1 MARILVVD
9 DEPHVVELVRFNL
22 EKEGFRVL
30 AAGDG
35 PAALEVARREVPD
48 LIVLDL
54 MLPGLSGL
62 EVFRLLRGEEKTR
75 AIPVIMLTARASE
88 ADRVLGLELGADDYI
103 VKPFSP
109 RELIARIRARLRR
122 LPAKNEAPV
131 LRSGHLELYPDR
143 YEVLLAGERKA
154 LTPKEFS
161 LLETFLR
168 NPGKVLRRDFLLE
181 HVWGY
186 EYAADTRTVD
196 VHVRY
201 LRQKIEADPAHPV
214 LIETVRGVGYRFRPP
229 VE

>member
-1 MARILVVD
+1 MSRILVVD

-22 EKEGFRVL
+22 EKEGFQVL

-35 PAALEVARREVPD
+35 PTGLEAARRELPD

-62 EVFRLLRGEEKTR
+62 EVFKILKGEKKTL

-122 LPAKNEAPV
+122 FPEKEEAPV
-131 LRSGHLELYPDR
+131 LRSGSLELYPDR

-154 LTPKEFS
+154 LTPKEFA
-161 LLETFLR
+161 LLETFLQS
-168 NPGKVLRRDFLLE
+168 PGKVLRRDFLLE

-186 EYAADTRTVD
+186 EYTADTRTVD

-201 LRQKIEADPAHPV
+201 LRQKIETDPSNPA

-229 VE
+229 LT

>member
-1 MARILVVD
+1 MSRILVVD

-22 EKEGFRVL
+22 EKEGFQVL

-35 PAALEVARREVPD
+35 PAGLEAARRELPD

-62 EVFRLLRGEEKTR
+62 EVFKILKGEKKTR

-122 LPAKNEAPV
+122 FPEKEEAPV
-131 LRSGHLELYPDR
+131 LRSGSLELYPDR

-154 LTPKEFS
+154 LTPKEFA
-161 LLETFLR
+161 LLETFLQS
-168 NPGKVLRRDFLLE
+168 PGKVLRRDFLLE

-186 EYAADTRTVD
+186 EYTADTRTVD
-196 VHVRY
+196 VHIRY
-201 LRQKIEADPAHPV
+201 LRQKIETDPSHPA

-229 VE
+229 LT